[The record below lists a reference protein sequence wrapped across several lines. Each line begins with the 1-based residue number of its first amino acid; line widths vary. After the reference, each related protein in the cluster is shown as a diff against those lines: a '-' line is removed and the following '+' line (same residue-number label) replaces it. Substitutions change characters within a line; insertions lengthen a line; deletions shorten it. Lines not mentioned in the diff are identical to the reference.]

1 MKKVVAIVTFP
12 DTDRFSASHGKE
24 YNFVTDVEGLEKD
37 NKVVVDTV
45 NGLKIATFVRYDD
58 LGFGETGVKTPSR
71 WLISKVDLEAHTK
84 RVEATAKIEKLKVM
98 METER
103 KKAQELEIYEILA
116 KQNPAMA
123 ALLEQFKELQG
134 VL

>member
-1 MKKVVAIVTFP
+1 MKKVAIVTFP
-12 DTDRFSASHGKE
+12 DTDRFANSFGKE
-24 YNFVTDVEGLEKD
+24 YNFVTEVEGLEKGD
-37 NKVVVDTV
+37 TVVVDTTH
-45 NGLKIATFVRYDD
+45 GLRICQFVRYDS
-58 LGFGETGVKTPSR
+58 LGFGETGVKTPTR
-71 WLISKVDLEAHTK
+71 WLVQKVDLEAHTK
-84 RVEATAKIEKLKVM
+84 RIEAAAKIEKLKVM